1 MFYISI
7 AQAPGAGPNRV
18 YVASDRASLHREFA
32 GRSAAVAWL
41 IDHGC
46 CPGAAAMLHDCR
58 YNQVYS
64 INDPA
69 DQLGPGVAA

>member
-7 AQAPGAGPNRV
+7 AQAFGVGPDRV
-18 YVASDRASLHREFA
+18 HVASDRARFSREFA
-32 GRSAAVAWL
+32 GRSAAISWL
-41 IDHGC
+41 VDNGC

-58 YNQVYS
+58 YGQVYS

-69 DQLGPGVAA
+69 DRLGRGATA